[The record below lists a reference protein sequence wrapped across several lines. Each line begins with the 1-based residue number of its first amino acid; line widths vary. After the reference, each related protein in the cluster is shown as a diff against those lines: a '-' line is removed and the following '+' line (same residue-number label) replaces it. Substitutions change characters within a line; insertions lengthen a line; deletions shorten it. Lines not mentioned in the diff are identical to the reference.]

1 MRKVSPKTFTIALL
15 AVAVVFG
22 SVFFLYVS
30 SKGGSETLLK
40 EYPSLLPEEPSVET
54 GVALY
59 IEINE
64 SCGALF
70 EGDCVHIR
78 IDPNVDAPSYMQA
91 RAGMVLPVAEET
103 VTDESGRE
111 WYRVQFTEWI
121 RYTDRVPKDLFI
133 AKEFVTP
140 VYNHAPESLPEVGAE
155 KTNKRIVVDRSEQTL
170 SAYEGDE
177 LYMQTTI
184 STGLD
189 LSPTPRGTFTVF
201 RKTPSRYMQ
210 GPLPG
215 ISDQYYDLPGVPW
228 TLYFTQDGGAIH
240 GAYWHNDFGAQ
251 RSHGCV
257 NLPLDVARQLYEWA
271 PVGTIVTVQD

>member
-1 MRKVSPKTFTIALL
+1 MQKVSKKTFSFVLL
-15 AVAVVFG
+15 AIMIVFAIAALAY
-22 SVFFLYVS
+22 FS
-30 SKGGSETLLK
+30 SKEEADTLLK
-40 EYPSLLPEEPSVET
+40 EYASLLPAEPLLERGVPSYVE
-54 GVALY
+54 
-59 IEINE
+59 IIE

-70 EGDCVHIR
+70 EGDCVNIR
-78 IDPNVDAPSYMQA
+78 IDPNIDAPSYMQA
-91 RAGMVLPVAEET
+91 RAGMVLPVAKET

-121 RYTDRVPKDLFI
+121 RYADRVPKDLFV
-133 AKEFVTP
+133 AKEFVTA
-140 VYNHAPESLPEVGAE
+140 VYNHAPENLPTVGAV
-155 KTNKRIVVDRSEQTL
+155 KTNKRMVVDRSEQTL

-228 TLYFTQDGGAIH
+228 NLYFTQEGGAIH
-240 GAYWHNDFGAQ
+240 GAYWHNDFGTQ

-257 NLPLDVARQLYEWA
+257 NVPLDVARRLYEWA
-271 PVGTIVTVQD
+271 PVGTIVLVQD

>member
-1 MRKVSPKTFTIALL
+1 MLGGALL
-15 AVAVVFG
+15 
-22 SVFFLYVS
+22 LYVS
-30 SKGGSETLLK
+30 SSGEAQTLLE
-40 EYPSLLPEEPSVET
+40 EYASIPPAESPLET
-54 GVALY
+54 GPPTYV
-59 IEINE
+59 EIME

-70 EGDCVHIR
+70 EGDCVHVR
-78 IDPNVDAPSYMQA
+78 IDPNVTAPSYMQA
-91 RAGMVLPVAEET
+91 RAGMVLPVAKEI
-103 VTDESGRE
+103 VTDDSGRA
-111 WYRVQFTEWI
+111 WYRVQFTEWL
-121 RYTDRVPKDLFI
+121 RYADRVPKDLYI
-133 AKEFVTP
+133 AEEFVVP
-140 VYNHAPESLPEVGAE
+140 VYNPVSEILPTVGAQE
-155 KTNKRIVVDRSEQTL
+155 TNKRIVVDRSEQTL
-170 SAYEGDE
+170 YAYEGDE

-228 TLYFTQDGGAIH
+228 TLYFTEDGGAIH

-257 NLPLDVARQLYEWA
+257 NVPLSLARKLYEWA
-271 PVGTIVTVQD
+271 PVGTLVVVRD

>member
-1 MRKVSPKTFTIALL
+1 MRTVPKKVLSIALVSVAALL
-15 AVAVVFG
+15 AGAVL
-22 SVFFLYVS
+22 LYVS
-30 SKGGSETLLK
+30 SKGEAEMLLEEYVSTLPSEPLI
-40 EYPSLLPEEPSVET
+40 ET
-54 GVALY
+54 GVPSY
-59 IEINE
+59 IEIIE

-70 EGDCVHIR
+70 EGDCVNIR
-78 IDPNVDAPSYMQA
+78 IDPNVSAPSYIQA
-91 RAGMVLPVAEET
+91 RAGMVLPVAKET
-103 VTDESGRE
+103 VTDDSGRV
-111 WYRVQFTEWI
+111 WYRVQFTEWL
-121 RYTDRVPKDLFI
+121 RYADRVPKDLYI
-133 AKEFVTP
+133 AEEFVTP
-140 VYNHAPESLPEVGAE
+140 VYNHAPESLPAVGAV

-170 SAYEGDE
+170 YAYEGDE

-228 TLYFTQDGGAIH
+228 NLYFTEDGGAIH

-257 NLPLDVARQLYEWA
+257 NLPRTVARKLYEWA
-271 PVGTIVTVQD
+271 PVGTLVLVQD